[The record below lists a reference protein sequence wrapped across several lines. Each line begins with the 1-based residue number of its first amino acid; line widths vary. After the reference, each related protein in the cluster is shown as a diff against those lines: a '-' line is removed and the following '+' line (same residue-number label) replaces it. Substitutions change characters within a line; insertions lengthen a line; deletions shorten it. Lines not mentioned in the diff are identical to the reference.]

1 MGGWVNGASEAQPGT
16 GEAWLG
22 LRDCNQGLVKPIAP
36 VFTHQG
42 GFNCC
47 CRCLA
52 RPPGCK
58 APKQEDACSGCFQ
71 ESWSQ
76 LCLVQLSKSQRCPV

>member
-1 MGGWVNGASEAQPGT
+1 MLTVGSAQCHGGTNRSLGGPVGGGVNGASEAQPGT

-47 CRCLA
+47 CRRLA

-58 APKQEDACSGCFQ
+58 ALKQ
-71 ESWSQ
+71 
-76 LCLVQLSKSQRCPV
+76 